1 MTWIDPKPELSIST
15 LMTNLGVLDT
25 RMEIARL
32 AYSKA
37 YLEWLHLGEQIK
49 NRLAEEQMAIEI
61 KTPKL

>member
-1 MTWIDPKPELSIST
+1 MTQIDPKPELSIST
-15 LMTNLGVLDT
+15 LMTNLEVLNT

-49 NRLAEEQMAIEI
+49 NRLVEEQGLS
-61 KTPKL
+61 K